1 MLRRVLS
8 AGRRFFCQCAG
19 ACDLALDLLGREGR
33 GEELRGEPER
43 VVVGEAV
50 RLTPEA
56 AAMVAA
62 PAAVTP
68 PSLGSPEPLEGSV
81 EARRRAARGEA

>member
-1 MLRRVLS
+1 MVRRAFAAAS
-8 AGRRFFCQCAG
+8 RFFRGCAD
-19 ACDLALDLLGREGR
+19 ACDLALDLLGAVGR
-33 GEELRGEPER
+33 GEELPGEPER

-62 PAAVTP
+62 PAATAP
-68 PSLGSPEPLEGSV
+68 ALGPPEPLEGSV
-81 EARRRAARGEA
+81 EARRRAARGGA